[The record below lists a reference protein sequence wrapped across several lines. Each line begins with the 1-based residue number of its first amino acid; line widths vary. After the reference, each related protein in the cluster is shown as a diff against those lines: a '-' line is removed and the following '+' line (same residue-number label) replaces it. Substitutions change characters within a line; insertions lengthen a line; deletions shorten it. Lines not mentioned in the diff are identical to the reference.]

1 MTVVVTY
8 RNDVMFY
15 EERVPTRWNHEQHN
29 EISPMEAA
37 TIQRWSESKFLD
49 KAQVKRVVLF
59 TRREPDTTEVD
70 TGANL
75 RCRSKCNAHNSL
87 TSAVEGKR

>member
-8 RNDVMFY
+8 RTDVMFY

-49 KAQVKRVVLF
+49 KAQVKRRSFHTPNLIQPRS
-59 TRREPDTTEVD
+59 TLERE
-70 TGANL
+70 
-75 RCRSKCNAHNSL
+75 
-87 TSAVEGKR
+87 EGKRWLAGSGAPF